1 VKKQIVLV
9 TGSSSFTGKY
19 VLKEIVKQG
28 LSFVDQVDASVDM
41 RDYESVV
48 RLVNKVKPNY
58 VIHLAAVSFVGHT
71 NINEIYETNLLGTI
85 NLLRALDNSGLEL
98 SKVVL
103 ASSANIYGNVLGKI
117 NENQHPN
124 PVNHYGI
131 SKFSMEMAARQWMDK
146 MPLVICRPFNYTG
159 LGQAEH
165 FLVPKIVKHFQEH
178 KAFIELGNLDV
189 YRDFSDVRDIA
200 KWYVKLLSIKENS
213 THVNFCSGTLT
224 SLGDIINEM
233 NKISG
238 YKIEVRVNDSFIRK
252 NEIKKIFG
260 SDERLQELIYIDERK
275 SIKETL
281 QWMYSS
287 I

>member
-1 VKKQIVLV
+1 MENKAVLV

-19 VLKEIVKQG
+19 VLKELEKQG
-28 LSFVDQVDASVDM
+28 FSFIDPVDISIDL

-48 RLVNKVKPNY
+48 SLVDAVKPNY

-71 NINEIYETNLLGTI
+71 NINEVYETNLLGTI
-85 NLLRALDNSGLEL
+85 NLLRALDDSGRKLK
-98 SKVVL
+98 KVVL
-103 ASSANIYGNVLGKI
+103 ASSANIYGDVLGKI
-117 NENQHPN
+117 NENHPPN

-159 LGQAEH
+159 LGQDAH
-165 FLVPKIVKHFQEH
+165 FLVPKIVEHFQEK
-178 KAFIELGNLDV
+178 KAVIELGNLDV

-200 KWYVKLLSIKENS
+200 KWYVKLLGIKENS
-213 THVNFCSGTLT
+213 INVNFCSGTLT

-233 NKISG
+233 NKLSG
-238 YKIEVRVNDSFIRK
+238 YTIDVRVGNSFVRK

-260 SDERLQELIYIDERK
+260 SDERLQELIYVGKRK

-287 I
+287 

>member
-1 VKKQIVLV
+1 VANKTVLV
-9 TGSSSFTGKY
+9 TGSSSFTGGY

-28 LSFVDQVDASVDM
+28 LSFVDQVDTSVDM

-48 RLVNKVKPNY
+48 RLVDEVKPNY
-58 VIHLAAVSFVGHT
+58 VIHLAAVSFVGHS
-71 NINEIYETNLLGTI
+71 NINEVYETNLLGTI
-85 NLLRALDNSGLEL
+85 NLLRALENSGLKL

-103 ASSANIYGNVLGKI
+103 ASSANIYGNVYGKI
-117 NENQHPN
+117 DENQDPN

-146 MPLVICRPFNYTG
+146 LPLVICRPFNYTG
-159 LGQAEH
+159 LGQAAH

-178 KAFIELGNLDV
+178 RAFIELGNLDV

-200 KWYVKLLSIKENS
+200 KWYVNLLNIKETS
-213 THVNFCSGTLT
+213 IHVNFCSGTFT
-224 SLGDIINEM
+224 SLGEIINEM
-233 NKISG
+233 DELSG
-238 YKIEVRVNDSFIRK
+238 YTIEVRVNNSLKRK
-252 NEIKKIFG
+252 SEIKKIFG
-260 SDERLQELIYIDERK
+260 SDERLQKLIYIGERK

-287 I
+287 K